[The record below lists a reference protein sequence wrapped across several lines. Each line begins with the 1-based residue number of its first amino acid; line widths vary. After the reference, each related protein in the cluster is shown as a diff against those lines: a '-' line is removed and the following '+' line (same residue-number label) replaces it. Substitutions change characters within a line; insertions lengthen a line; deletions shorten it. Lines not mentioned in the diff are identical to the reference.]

1 MQIGKK
7 TSGLPLY
14 YLTIYGKWDS
24 KNNFFCSLC
33 FTEDVIAV
41 CQKLGVTRSFLSLA
55 NLDRMAKRM
64 PNDETFKQLPVIDGD
79 HLLWVSNLF
88 LPRFSVKTNEE

>member
-1 MQIGKK
+1 M
-7 TSGLPLY
+7 
-14 YLTIYGKWDS
+14 
-24 KNNFFCSLC
+24 
-33 FTEDVIAV
+33 
-41 CQKLGVTRSFLSLA
+41 GVTRSFLSLA

-88 LPRFSVKTNEE
+88 LPRFSVKTNDECMSSVFLQLAVVGFFFVLYLLVYSDSISDLVSLN